1 LPDVATDN
9 HDGPENATTPGTS
22 LSPPEEEDNPEL
34 VIRRELEA
42 ISCMTPSPP
51 VIRREETLSPLSV
64 LEEEDNSELVIKREL
79 EAISCMIPS
88 SSVIRREETF
98 SPLSVLEED
107 MQEQSV
113 GSESA
118 IAVNVPATEPRRRS
132 KRKSNGFTSRKQR
145 MKKLKMETGS
155 IFIPTKESTGPDRQY
170 GSRSAN
176 QKSNKLNTK
185 LSPKSRSKPKSESA
199 APSLYDWPT
208 ITSDK
213 TNYRVSLDS

>member
-1 LPDVATDN
+1 LPDAATDN
-9 HDGPENATTPGTS
+9 HDGPENATTLGTS

-34 VIRRELEA
+34 EIRRELEA

-64 LEEEDNSELVIKREL
+64 LEEDNSELVIKREL

-88 SSVIRREETF
+88 SSVIRREETL
-98 SPLSVLEED
+98 SPLSVLEDD

-155 IFIPTKESTGPDRQY
+155 ISIPIKESTRPDRQN
-170 GSRSAN
+170 GSRSTN

-185 LSPKSRSKPKSESA
+185 LSPKSRSKPKLESA
-199 APSLYDWPT
+199 GPSLYDWPT
-208 ITSDK
+208 ITNDK
-213 TNYRVSLDS
+213 NNYRVSLDS

>member
-1 LPDVATDN
+1 MPSPPATTSPEGISFELPDAATDN

-34 VIRRELEA
+34 EIRRELEA

-64 LEEEDNSELVIKREL
+64 LED
-79 EAISCMIPS
+79 
-88 SSVIRREETF
+88 
-98 SPLSVLEED
+98 D

-155 IFIPTKESTGPDRQY
+155 ISIPIKESTRPDRQN
-170 GSRSAN
+170 GSRSTN

-185 LSPKSRSKPKSESA
+185 LSPKSRSKPKLESA
-199 APSLYDWPT
+199 GPSLYDWPT
-208 ITSDK
+208 ITNDK
-213 TNYRVSLDS
+213 NNYRVSLDS